1 MTGKVLVLLIV
12 VAAVLAGAGMYYL
25 QVYAYYEEVVPT
37 GSDDVQLTPL
47 NGDTPETILYE
58 DFRAIDAD
66 SSPIRYRACFTTPTG
81 LGTLEDI
88 YAPYT
93 GAAPRVAPGWF
104 DCFDAE
110 AIGAALAAGDALT
123 FLSQKNVAYGVDRVV
138 AITDDGRGFVWHE
151 LNDCGDKAYDGTVV
165 GEECPPRE
173 NSTD

>member
-110 AIGAALAAGDALT
+110 AIGEDLAEGRAKV
-123 FLSQKNVAYGVDRVV
+123 FLSQRNLEYGIDRVV
-138 AITDDGRGFVWHE
+138 AVTQDGRGYVWHE
-151 LNDCGDKAYDGTVV
+151 VNDCGDKSYDGSPLAPT
-165 GEECPPRE
+165 CPPRE
-173 NSTD
+173 N